1 MTLTFFMYGLE
12 YMHVTHRLNELDMY
26 DKLFENLTDERFARD
41 NVQLSLCNLQSL
53 SVTLT
58 FEKRA

>member
-1 MTLTFFMYGLE
+1 MYGLE